1 MNRKKTPISSLTGNQ
16 LYSPSPNL
24 SFGRNLTKNELGGVV
39 FGCKNM
45 TINECLNKQ
54 LFGLPAVHY
63 SYVKNIHPGLPLF
76 LFNYSDRTLHGIF
89 EAAGDGRMY
98 IDRYAWTND
107 GSDVTQFPAQV
118 RVRLQLH
125 CRPLTEEKFKHI
137 IAENYYMHNHFWFEL
152 DHGQTSRLIA
162 LLKPL
167 AIAPAR
173 SAKPLA
179 FAPANSGPANFVPQ
193 NTNQATVS
201 LPLPWHDPSWKSKTF
216 KMPESELEEHHST
229 RSSMISGSND
239 SDLLDE
245 CFKPLDTRS
254 TDKEEAAPN
263 EKDLV
268 WMKLKELAVAREN
281 QNLSWDTNVTDTP
294 YPDENQNLS
303 WDNNVTDTPYA
314 DENWS
319 EGKNSE
325 EKEENPSSPLQKESS
340 SYPSE
345 KEENSSSPFEHQFDI
360 AQLVQEIKALTDFKT
375 TQAEKNNYLEQK
387 LIEAELQIKLLK
399 DRCALLEST
408 LDTHP
413 TNVEEKVTSPTA
425 ELHLDAKDS
434 FFLIGGSYGES
445 SIADMDMFCTSQ
457 NVIKSLKPMN
467 CLRSYASVVEFNG
480 QIYVFGGG
488 DDRVWFDSV
497 ESYNPISDNWTL
509 CPSMNRKKGSLSG
522 AALNDKIFA
531 VGGGNGVESFSE
543 VEMLDFDIGRWIPT
557 RSMLDKRFALA
568 AVELNGA
575 IYATGGY
582 DGNYYLKSAER
593 FDPREHAWSKIANM
607 NTNRGCHAMVVLNE
621 KLYTLGGFDGETMVS
636 SVEVFDPRLEKWMV
650 EKTTMNHARGYFA
663 AAVVKD
669 SIYVI
674 GGVNGCQTMVDT
686 VENYEEGKEWKEVY
700 TSPNMKR
707 CFMSAIP
714 CSH

>member
-1 MNRKKTPISSLTGNQ
+1 MVLCRIMNRKKTPISSLNGNQ
-16 LYSPSPNL
+16 LYSPSPNQ
-24 SFGRNLTKNELGGVV
+24 SFGRNLTKDELGGVI

-45 TINECLNKQ
+45 TIKECLTKQ

-89 EAAGDGRMY
+89 EAAGNGRMY
-98 IDRYAWTND
+98 IDRYGWTTD

-118 RVRLQLH
+118 QTRLQLH
-125 CRPLTEEKFKHI
+125 CRPLTEDKFKPV
-137 IAENYYMHNHFWFEL
+137 IAKNYYVHNHFWFEL
-152 DHGQTSRLIA
+152 DHAQTNQLIA

-167 AIAPAR
+167 AIAPAK
-173 SAKPLA
+173 SVQPLA
-179 FAPANSGPANFVPQ
+179 YPPVYSAPANSVPQ

-201 LPLPWHDPSWKSKTF
+201 RPLPWNDPSWKSKTF

-245 CFKPLDTRS
+245 CFKPLDTLDTRS
-254 TDKEEAAPN
+254 TDKEEAAQN

-281 QNLSWDTNVTDTP
+281 QNLSWDNNVTDTP
-294 YPDENQNLS
+294 YADENWSEGKHSEELAVARENQNLS

-319 EGKNSE
+319 EGKHSE
-325 EKEENPSSPLQKESS
+325 DKEENPSSPLQKEESY

-360 AQLVQEIKALTDFKT
+360 AQLVQEIKALADFKA
-375 TQAEKNNYLEQK
+375 TQAEKNNYLEKK
-387 LIEAELQIKLLK
+387 LIEAELQIQLLK

-408 LDTHP
+408 RDIPP
-413 TNVEEKVTSPTA
+413 TNVEETVISPTA
-425 ELHLDAKDS
+425 ELHLEAKDS
-434 FFLIGGSYGES
+434 VFLIGGSDGES
-445 SIADMDMFCTSQ
+445 LLAAMDMYCTSQ

-467 CLRSYASVVEFNG
+467 CHRSYASVVELNG
-480 QIYVFGGG
+480 LIYVFGGG
-488 DDRVWFDSV
+488 DDIVWFDSV
-497 ESYNPISDNWTL
+497 ESYNPISDNWTS

-522 AALNDKIFA
+522 AALDGKIFA
-531 VGGGNGVESFSE
+531 VGGGNGAESFSE

-582 DGNYYLKSAER
+582 DGNYYLKYA
-593 FDPREHAWSKIANM
+593 
-607 NTNRGCHAMVVLNE
+607 
-621 KLYTLGGFDGETMVS
+621 LGGFDGDTMVS
-636 SVEVFDPRLEKWMV
+636 SVEVFDPRLGKWMT
-650 EKTTMNHARGYFA
+650 EETSMNHCRGYFA
-663 AAVVKD
+663 AAVVKE

-674 GGVNGCQTMVDT
+674 GGANNDCETMLDT
-686 VENYEEGKEWKEVY
+686 VENYKEGKGWKEVY
-700 TSPNMKR
+700 KSKNVKR
-707 CFMSAIP
+707 CFMSAIA